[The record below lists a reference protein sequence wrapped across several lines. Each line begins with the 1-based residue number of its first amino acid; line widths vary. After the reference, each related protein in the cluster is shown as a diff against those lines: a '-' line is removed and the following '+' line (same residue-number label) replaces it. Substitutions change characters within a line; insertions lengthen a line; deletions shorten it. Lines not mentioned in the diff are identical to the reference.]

1 MENNEIKTDNSITIE
16 FLLKSSFKIFLDNI
30 VVCIANTII
39 AFLSTVILLFTV
51 VGIIA
56 LPAVWGGYIESMIR
70 LSTSQKVEIGDFF
83 KAGFNRWSTLWV
95 GYMATCFGIAIGY
108 LFFIIP
114 GIYLMVRWY
123 FTIQII
129 MNENL
134 DAMKAMTKSGKMTS
148 NIMWEVLVVLIVCII
163 IRGIGVIIPF
173 LPLVTTP
180 LSVIIV
186 AKYYSLNLDTKNY
199 NI

>member
-1 MENNEIKTDNSITIE
+1 MENNEIKTDNSIAIE

-39 AFLSTVILLFTV
+39 AFLSTIILLFTV
-51 VGIIA
+51 IGIIA

-83 KAGFNRWSTLWV
+83 RAGFNRWSTLWV
-95 GYMATCFGIAIGY
+95 GYIATCFGIAVGY

-114 GIYLMVRWY
+114 GIYLMVRWC

-134 DAMKAMTKSGKMTS
+134 DAMEAIAKSSKMTS
-148 NIMWEVLVVLIVCII
+148 NIMWEVLVVLIVCMI
-163 IRGIGVIIPF
+163 IRGIGVIVPF

-180 LSVIIV
+180 LTAIIV
-186 AKYYSLNLDTKNY
+186 AKYYSLNLNTKSY